1 MNIMGIATLKGATRS
16 IKRELFVYQEVLR
29 DDRTPTIAKLCL
41 GLAIGYLCLP
51 FDLIPDF
58 IPILGHLDDVII
70 IPLLVYIALR
80 LTPAHLIEQHRAIY
94 AKGNLHREQGHRP
107 RQAHPLNSVASGTPS
122 AGLQGSVNATQSV
135 SRENDNVQ

>member
-1 MNIMGIATLKGATRS
+1 MRIARLKSTTRS

-29 DDRTPTIAKLCL
+29 DDRTPKTAKLFL

-80 LTPAHLIEQHRAIY
+80 FIPAHLIEEHRAVY
-94 AKGNLHREQGHRP
+94 VKRNPPGKT
-107 RQAHPLNSVASGTPS
+107 GTH
-122 AGLQGSVNATQSV
+122 A
-135 SRENDNVQ
+135 